1 MSWWRRLLG
10 IREKTQDGQHL
21 PAVPEAQKT
30 ENESEKADAPG
41 APAVSAVSEE
51 KAFGGT
57 GEPAA
62 PNNEGWKSEA
72 PGIDVPKAAES
83 TPVVVES
90 AAVVEDAGKTGGE
103 SADAVKPSVTP
114 AAPEAVAEVVEPEAV
129 KVDPPKADVPAVV
142 TPEVVK
148 PEVVTP
154 EVQAPVV
161 ETPVVEAPKA
171 EVPEVVVPK
180 AEAPKVEVPEVVAP
194 KAEVPVV
201 EAPKVEAPKA
211 VAPVAEVSEVVAPEV
226 EEPKTEEPKTEVA
239 EPAVVEPEVVAVVEP
254 VVEKP
259 AEVVAPKVEAPVVE
273 VPEAEIAEP
282 EVPEPVVA
290 KPEAPEAE
298 VVEKDVESRSAVAG
312 WPVAQQVEA
321 EVVVV
326 DAPAAEA
333 LPETPAEPVV
343 EAEAVAPEPTAVP
356 EPQAAVAP
364 GSVSALKGWR
374 VAVDGSGDEVVA
386 LAALVAAHGGAV
398 AKRITPTVRFMIA
411 ENPDAASAPLRQVR
425 DLGIQILTTAQA
437 RERIEQA
444 VNPKAASAAK
454 PVTSGW
460 PTLAAAVE
468 LPRGQELLDAWEP
481 ARDAASPTAEEAVE
495 LGSALRK
502 ALTAYG
508 SPVPAAIT
516 DLDRLAKA
524 AGQVRDR
531 FFADWLP
538 VLNEHRTAKRDDE
551 ALELLLVVVEAAERH
566 AAVAGTAPVPVY
578 TERAAVILRRRKDY
592 ATEVE
597 LLERWVRAN
606 PEPVPATDKLAQ
618 RLESVR
624 KLQSKGR

>member
-1 MSWWRRLLG
+1 M
-10 IREKTQDGQHL
+10 
-21 PAVPEAQKT
+21 
-30 ENESEKADAPG
+30 
-41 APAVSAVSEE
+41 SEE

-83 TPVVVES
+83 KPVVVES
-90 AAVVEDAGKTGGE
+90 AAVAKGAGEVEGD
-103 SADAVKPSVTP
+103 SVDAVKPSVTP

-129 KVDPPKADVPAVV
+129 KVDPPKADVPAAVTPEVV
-142 TPEVVK
+142 TPEVVTPEVVT

-161 ETPVVEAPKA
+161 EAPAVEAPKA
-171 EVPEVVVPK
+171 EVPEVVAPK
-180 AEAPKVEVPEVVAP
+180 AEAPKVEVPEVEAP

-211 VAPVAEVSEVVAPEV
+211 VAPVAEVSEVVEPEV
-226 EEPKTEEPKTEVA
+226 VKTEVS
-239 EPAVVEPEVVAVVEP
+239 EPEVVAVVE
-254 VVEKP
+254 KP
-259 AEVVAPKVEAPVVE
+259 AEVVVPEVEAPVVE
-273 VPEAEIAEP
+273 APEAKVAEP
-282 EVPEPVVA
+282 EAV
-290 KPEAPEAE
+290 AE
-298 VVEKDVESRSAVAG
+298 VVAQDVESRSAVAG
-312 WPVAQQVEA
+312 WPVAQQAEA
-321 EVVVV
+321 EAVV
-326 DAPAAEA
+326 DAPVVEA

-364 GSVSALKGWR
+364 GSASALKGWR

-444 VNPKAASAAK
+444 VNPQAASAAK

-481 ARDAASPTAEEAVE
+481 ARDAASPTAEEAAE

-538 VLNEHRTAKRDDE
+538 VLNEHRTAKRDDD

-592 ATEVE
+592 AGEVE

>member
-1 MSWWRRLLG
+1 MSAG
-10 IREKTQDGQHL
+10 
-21 PAVPEAQKT
+21 
-30 ENESEKADAPG
+30 
-41 APAVSAVSEE
+41 SEE
-51 KAFGGT
+51 KASGGT
-57 GEPAA
+57 GEPVA
-62 PNNEGWKSEA
+62 PKNEGWKSEA

-90 AAVVEDAGKTGGE
+90 AADEGVAGGSGG
-103 SADAVKPSVTP
+103 SAAEAVKPSVTP
-114 AAPEAVAEVVEPEAV
+114 AAPEAVAEVVVPEAV
-129 KVDPPKADVPAVV
+129 KVDPPKADVPVV
-142 TPEVVK
+142 EAPEVV
-148 PEVVTP
+148 
-154 EVQAPVV
+154 A
-161 ETPVVEAPKA
+161 PVVEAPA
-171 EVPEVVVPK
+171 VEVPK
-180 AEAPKVEVPEVVAP
+180 AEAPAVEVPKAEVPEVVAP
-194 KAEVPVV
+194 KAEAPKAEVPEV
-201 EAPKVEAPKA
+201 EVPKAEVPDVEVPKVEAPKA
-211 VAPVAEVSEVVAPEV
+211 VAPHAEVPEVETPRTEVAKTEVAKVEEPETEVAEPEVVKAEAPQAVAEPEVVAPKAVAPEV
-226 EEPKTEEPKTEVA
+226 S
-239 EPAVVEPEVVAVVEP
+239 EPAVVEPVAVVAPEVVAP
-254 VVEKP
+254 VAEKP
-259 AEVVAPKVEAPVVE
+259 AEVVPAPVVAE
-273 VPEAEIAEP
+273 VADVVEPVEVAEP
-282 EVPEPVVA
+282 ETS
-290 KPEAPEAE
+290 KPEAAPAPVDEP
-298 VVEKDVESRSAVAG
+298 VEKDVESRSAVAG
-312 WPVAQQVEA
+312 WPVAQQA
-321 EVVVV
+321 EVVVD
-326 DAPAAEA
+326 DAPEAEA
-333 LPETPAEPVV
+333 LPEAPAQPVV
-343 EAEAVAPEPTAVP
+343 QAEAVTPEPTTVP

-364 GSVSALKGWR
+364 GSASSLKGWR

-386 LAALVAAHGGAV
+386 LAALVTAHGGAV

-444 VNPKAASAAK
+444 VNPQAASAAK

-481 ARDAASPTAEEAVE
+481 AREAVSPTAQEAAE
-495 LGSALRK
+495 LGAALRK

-508 SPVPAAIT
+508 TPVPAAIT

-538 VLNEHRTAKRDDE
+538 VLNEHRTAKRDDD

-578 TERAAVILRRRKDY
+578 TERAAVILRRRKAY

-597 LLERWVRAN
+597 LLERWLRAN

-624 KLQSKGR
+624 KLQSKGK